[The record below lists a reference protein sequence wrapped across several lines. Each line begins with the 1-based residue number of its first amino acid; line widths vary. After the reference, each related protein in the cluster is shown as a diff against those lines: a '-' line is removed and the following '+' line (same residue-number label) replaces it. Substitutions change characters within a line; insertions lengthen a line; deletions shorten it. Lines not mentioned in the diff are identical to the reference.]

1 VIGTACTMAR
11 AFRSTLPLLA
21 CLLLAACAR
30 APQTPEQAHQRDL
43 QRAFA
48 ICAGC
53 HTVSAGGVHRFGP
66 NLHGLIG
73 RRAGSVA
80 GYPYSN
86 AMRDAGLTWNEQ
98 TLDAFL
104 RSPTEVVPGTRMV
117 NTTADPE
124 RRRQVIE
131 YLKQQR

>member
-1 VIGTACTMAR
+1 MPRLSCLIAA
-11 AFRSTLPLLA
+11 S
-21 CLLLAACAR
+21 LLLAACTP
-30 APQTPEQAHQRDL
+30 APQTAEQVHQQQL

-53 HTVSAGGVHRFGP
+53 HTVNAGGVHRFGP
-66 NLHGLIG
+66 NLHGVLG
-73 RRAGSVA
+73 RRAGSLA
-80 GYPYSN
+80 GYPYSP
-86 AMRDAGLTWNEQ
+86 AMAQAGLTWNEQ

-104 RSPTEVVPGTRMV
+104 RSPAAVLPGTRMV

-131 YLKQQR
+131 YLQQQR

>member
-1 VIGTACTMAR
+1 MAP
-11 AFRSTLPLLA
+11 AFRSTLALLA
-21 CLLLAACAR
+21 CLLLAACSR
-30 APQTPEQAHQRDL
+30 TPQTPAQAHQQDL

-53 HTVSAGGVHRFGP
+53 HTVSPGGVHRFGP
-66 NLHGLIG
+66 NLHGVIG
-73 RRAGSVA
+73 RRAGSVP

-104 RSPTEVVPGTRMV
+104 RSPTQAVPGTRMV
-117 NTTADPE
+117 NSTADPE

-131 YLKQQR
+131 YLQQQR

>member
-1 VIGTACTMAR
+1 MAP
-11 AFRSTLPLLA
+11 AFRSTLALLA
-21 CLLLAACAR
+21 CLLLAACSR
-30 APQTPEQAHQRDL
+30 TPQTPEQAHQQDL

-53 HTVSAGGVHRFGP
+53 HTVSPGGVHRFGP
-66 NLHGLIG
+66 NLHGVIG
-73 RRAGSVA
+73 RRAGNVP

-104 RSPTEVVPGTRMV
+104 RSPTQAVPGTRMV
-117 NTTADPE
+117 NSTADPE

-131 YLKQQR
+131 YLQQQR